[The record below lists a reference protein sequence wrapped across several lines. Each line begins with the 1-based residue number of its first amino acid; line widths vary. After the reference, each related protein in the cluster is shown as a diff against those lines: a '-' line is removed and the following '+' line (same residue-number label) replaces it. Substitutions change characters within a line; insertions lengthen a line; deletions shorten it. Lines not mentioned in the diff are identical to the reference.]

1 MWYFTKL
8 FLNVKIHLLTIF
20 NFNKLFLLEV
30 ISMATKSILKQVT
43 IKDKKSCEK
52 LANALDY
59 APNKKSKV
67 VVAPKARTASQED
80 IKKMKFAVK

>member
-1 MWYFTKL
+1 
-8 FLNVKIHLLTIF
+8 
-20 NFNKLFLLEV
+20 
-30 ISMATKSILKQVT
+30 MATKSILKQVT

-59 APNKKSKV
+59 ASNKKSKTV
-67 VVAPKARTASQED
+67 AAPKPRIANPDD